1 MKNFTKQISNK
12 ALFKPTRWILL
23 ALMFLLGTSGAWA
36 QSWYTL
42 SSDAYF
48 YFNDN
53 VSWTSSTQKAVVL
66 VGRKWNYGSQG
77 VGSNAYSMTNIADT
91 KLHYYKVS
99 AWGSGDNGKYTD
111 IAILSAKSSDA
122 WNNWEGNAASTR
134 RTYATKYSA
143 VRNDNVSGKTAY
155 YTGTTGNN
163 DDPLTFTSYSGY
175 ANIPTYTATLAVQ
188 TRKGTSGTYSSI
200 TSGAPATLKLQGT
213 ILSAHGTS
221 SRTTGD
227 ASEVTWPTKNTR
239 TAVVTGLVTVSYSSL
254 SAGYTFDGW
263 YEGSTQKSTA
273 TSYSYNQSANTTI
286 TAKFTAKQFSINYKD
301 QDGAA
306 FSGTHESGYPT
317 THTYDT
323 ETTLKTATKTGYT
336 FKGWFTASNCS
347 GSAITKLGATAYT
360 ANITLYAKWELACI
374 TVNTPDVTAN
384 KSAVC
389 KGDKVTLTLNS
400 RQDGVT
406 YKIGNTKIFSGSTTT
421 YEFEPTGD
429 VSVVASH
436 ENSCNEATAKKDI
449 TITVDEPSK
458 LTLTYAE
465 TKICKGGEVTLNDF
479 VYSHTGTVTW
489 YNSYS
494 YVDSNKAA
502 DKVSPT
508 STHKYYATAK
518 NGECGIA
525 EAQLNVIVNDK
536 PAKPTLSAENG
547 VTEIISG
554 TNTVTLIVG
563 NTETDATYTLY
574 KDGSSTSKTG
584 TKFENIS
591 EAGKY
596 TVVGNKNNG
605 CGNSEASNAIEVTSC
620 TPISNPTLTITS
632 GKKDIYCP
640 GDYVNVTLTYNG
652 NKAKSY
658 KLDGKDN
665 NNIVVSGGTIA
676 NNAPLTL
683 TINGTGNISMI
694 LTGCDGNTA
703 PTNELSFTVAPA
715 PKKPVIKFTPNPV
728 KDGAISVL
736 TIQNYDDANA
746 YYYNGSGDLEGSM
759 VQSKEFQLPEGSYD
773 FTVTATSKACSSL
786 TATSDVATLVVKEGG
801 VAIAILG
808 DNAIYSDD
816 PTDFVAMYVTEKN
829 GTADFPDAEGVAISA
844 YTWEYSANGTSGWA
858 ACKEYDGATLGV
870 SNSGSKCNNL
880 RPNKVGYYRCVI
892 SYIDGAKNQLG
903 SLISNVLQVAQAGTN
918 PNTSDGK
925 NQHIASVG
933 GNWTLPLVVVNTG
946 GKGFPTCSSGSY
958 PSAQTDKLKKK
969 RSVDVK
975 IFNADG
981 TVYYDRKARMNYRG
995 SSSLNFKK
1003 KSYAFCPGDEM
1014 CGDKEK
1020 GADYVKT
1027 SKENLFGLSNGAKD
1041 KDWVLYAA
1049 AADPSLMRNRVV
1061 FNTFKEMTGEWGVD
1075 TKYVELVVDGV
1086 YQGVYVLMDK
1096 ITVNEKRVNIT
1107 DKNGFIVKFDKTD
1120 KEDREKSLLASGM
1133 EVGDEKTFMTD
1144 HTGRLDIV
1152 TYGTK
1157 VDQLFEIEY
1166 PEKEDVEDEGGSWA
1180 VTLDFIKQKFEQF
1193 ETALANSDYA
1203 TVRNLIDYQS
1213 WADWFIINEYTKNVD
1228 AYRASCV
1235 FVYNGDKIEVMPL
1248 WDQEL
1253 SFKNQAGASIE
1264 KKGCNNTDGLLIE
1277 HNGVYTDCFPAPFW
1291 FIGQKVEFGSCGGK
1305 DGNSTMGSKL
1315 GGHLLND
1322 ACFVNTIKQRWSY
1335 HTANSLHHDVLKA
1348 KVDTY
1353 AKELTT
1359 AITRESARWPD
1370 DFRCDAECGGGTG
1383 YNKQSYDNSVT
1394 TLNEWITGDR
1404 TTKLSAAIENLEGA
1418 TDAGITITLEP
1429 TTGVTTPWVPVKVLV
1444 NAPANATI
1452 KYDDT
1457 SITEGITEKNDKAIK
1472 TVNDKL
1478 YTYIFPRPAAWGTGN
1493 VATPIEQ
1500 KTYEIKAIIT
1510 NASSD
1515 CPSVSNEATATIKL
1529 ADEGNDNCTVTQ

>member
-1 MKNFTKQISNK
+1 MKNFTNNFKQFTSRLS
-12 ALFKPTRWILL
+12 ARWLIM
-23 ALMFLLGTSGAWA
+23 ALMM
-36 QSWYTL
+36 
-42 SSDAYF
+42 
-48 YFNDN
+48 
-53 VSWTSSTQKAVVL
+53 L
-66 VGRKWNYGSQG
+66 V
-77 VGSNAYSMTNIADT
+77 
-91 KLHYYKVS
+91 
-99 AWGSGDNGKYTD
+99 
-111 IAILSAKSSDA
+111 
-122 WNNWEGNAASTR
+122 
-134 RTYATKYSA
+134 
-143 VRNDNVSGKTAY
+143 
-155 YTGTTGNN
+155 
-163 DDPLTFTSYSGY
+163 
-175 ANIPTYTATLAVQ
+175 
-188 TRKGTSGTYSSI
+188 
-200 TSGAPATLKLQGT
+200 
-213 ILSAHGTS
+213 GTS
-221 SRTTGD
+221 SAWAAITIYFDNTNTKWSNVYIYLYSSTYWDTNNGSGANNIKWCNNGQPMTHLGNNIYSFSYDGTHSGIVAFTEGAQCGYNNFWETKACYSGTEGLSSGSTTNYSTGKPCFKP
-227 ASEVTWPTKNTR
+227 VTSGSFTKNQGKTTYYKGTWVEYATTYTITYNANGGSGTIASQTKTKG
-239 TAVVTGLVTVSYSSL
+239 TAITLSNGSGFSKTGYTLDSWNTNSAGTGTEYKL
-254 SAGYTFDGW
+254 SASYTTDAALTLYAQW
-263 YEGSTQKSTA
+263 T
-273 TSYSYNQSANTTI
+273 ANTYTI
-286 TAKFTAKQFSINYKD
+286 TYKD
-301 QDGAA
+301 QGGGA
-306 FSGTHESGYPT
+306 FSGTHADGAPT
-317 THTYDT
+317 THTYGT
-323 ETTLKTATKTGYT
+323 ATTLKSPTKTGYT
-336 FKGWFTASNCS
+336 FEGWFTSSDCS
-347 GSAITKLGATAYT
+347 GAEVATLDATAYT
-360 ANITLYAKWELACI
+360 SNITLYAKWELACI

-436 ENSCNEATAKKDI
+436 ENSCNGATAKKDI
-449 TITVDEPSK
+449 TIRVDEPSK

-518 NGECGIA
+518 NGECSIA

-536 PAKPTLSAENG
+536 PAKPTLSAEND
-547 VTEIISG
+547 VTEIIAGS
-554 TNTVTLIVG
+554 NTVTLIVG
-563 NTETDATYTLY
+563 NTEDGATYTLY
-574 KDGSSTSKTG
+574 KDGETTGKTG
-584 TKFENIS
+584 TRFEEIDQ
-591 EAGKY
+591 AGKY

-605 CGNSEASNAIEVTSC
+605 CGDSEASNTIDVTLC
-620 TPISNPTLTITS
+620 TPISNPELTITS
-632 GKKDIYCP
+632 DKKEVYCP
-640 GDYVNVTLTYNG
+640 GDVVNIKLTYDG
-652 NKAKSY
+652 NKASSY
-658 KLDGKDN
+658 SKVGEGCE
-665 NNIVVSGGTIA
+665 NIKESGGTIA
-676 NNAPLTL
+676 NNAPITL
-683 TINGTGNISMI
+683 KINGTGKISFV
-694 LTGCDGNTA
+694 LTGCDGKTA
-703 PTNELSFTVAPA
+703 TTNELSFTVAAA
-715 PKKPVIKFTPNPV
+715 PEKPVIKFTPNPV
-728 KDGAISVL
+728 KEGSESVL
-736 TIQNYDDANA
+736 SIEKYDEAFDYTYSGHDGEYEGIIVESTI
-746 YYYNGSGDLEGSM
+746 
-759 VQSKEFQLPEGSYD
+759 FQLSEGSYD
-773 FTVTATSKACSSL
+773 FTVTATSKACPSL
-786 TATSDVATLVVKEGG
+786 TATSDVTTLVVKEGG

-880 RPNKVGYYRCVI
+880 RPNKAGYYRCVI

-903 SLISNVLQVAQAGTN
+903 SLTSNVLQVAQAGNN

-933 GNWTLPLVVVNTG
+933 SDWTLPLVVVNTG

-1003 KSYAFCPGDEM
+1003 KSYAFCPGKEN
-1014 CGDKEK
+1014 CGDDEK
-1020 GADYVKT
+1020 GVDYVKT
-1027 SKENLFGLSNGAKD
+1027 SKENLFGLSNGAED

-1096 ITVNEKRVNIT
+1096 ITVNKKRVNIT

-1120 KEDREKSLLASGM
+1120 KEDREKSLLESGM
-1133 EVGDEKTFMTD
+1133 EVGDEKTFMTTL
-1144 HTGRLDIV
+1144 TGRLDIV

-1253 SFKNQAGASIE
+1253 SFNNQAGASIE
-1264 KKGCNNTDGLLIE
+1264 KKGCDNTDGLLIE

-1291 FIGQKVEFGSCGGK
+1291 FIGQTVNFGSCGGN

-1322 ACFVNTIKQRWSY
+1322 ACFVNTIKQRWSQ
-1335 HTANSLHHDVLKA
+1335 HMQNSLHSTALKA
-1348 KVDTY
+1348 KVETY
-1353 AKELTT
+1353 EAELKT
-1359 AITRESARWPD
+1359 AIKREGARWSD
-1370 DFRCDAECGGGTG
+1370 DFRCQAECGGGTG
-1383 YNKQSYDNSVT
+1383 YYSQSYSNSVK
-1394 TLNEWITGDR
+1394 TLNEWIAGNR
-1404 TTKLSAAIENLEGA
+1404 TTNLNAAINNLEGA

-1429 TTGVTTPWVPVKVLV
+1429 TTGITTPWVPVKVLV

-1500 KTYEIKAIIT
+1500 KTYDISATIT
-1510 NASSD
+1510 NGGSE
-1515 CPSVSNEATATIKL
+1515 CPSVSNTATATIKL
-1529 ADEGNDNCTVTQ
+1529 ADEGNDNCVE